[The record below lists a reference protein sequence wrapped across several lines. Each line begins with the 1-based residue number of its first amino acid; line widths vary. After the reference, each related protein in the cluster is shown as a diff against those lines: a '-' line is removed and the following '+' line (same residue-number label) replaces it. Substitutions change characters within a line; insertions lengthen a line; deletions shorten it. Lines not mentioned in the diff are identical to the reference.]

1 MKIVHL
7 AAGAGEMYCGSCL
20 HGNRLAAALRA
31 AGEDVLLVP
40 LYTPIRTDEEN
51 VSTDRVAFGG
61 INVYLQG
68 YSAIFRHT
76 PWFVDRML
84 DGSAPVGRQRWIAD
98 PGRTTRQTDRLHAA
112 R

>member
-7 AAGAGEMYCGSCL
+7 LAGAGEMYCGSCL

-51 VSTDRVAFGG
+51 VSIDRVAFGG
-61 INVYLQG
+61 INVYWAVGCLAAAG
-68 YSAIFRHT
+68 TAA
-76 PWFVDRML
+76 PFVVNH
-84 DGSAPVGRQRWIAD
+84 PCPIWE
-98 PGRTTRQTDRLHAA
+98 T
-112 R
+112 